1 MKKLLQLI
9 ILITIALNLNSCY
22 YDEIFEQEIDIPEGT
37 VVEFA
42 ADITPI
48 FAANNCTDCHN
59 GAQDPNLTPGNE
71 YNSLVPEYV
80 VAGNA
85 NNSEFYSKLSGGH
98 ANVDATSLALIAE
111 WINSG
116 ALNN

>member
-1 MKKLLQLI
+1 MKKLLKITILI
-9 ILITIALNLNSCY
+9 IFALNLNSCY

-59 GAQDPNLTPGNE
+59 GSQDPNLTPGNE

-85 NNSEFYSKLSGGH
+85 NNSELYSKLSGGH
-98 ANVDATSLALIAE
+98 GNVDATSLALIEE

>member
-1 MKKLLQLI
+1 MKKLLQFI
-9 ILITIALNLNSCY
+9 ILITIALNFNSCY
-22 YDEIFEQEIDIPEGT
+22 YDEIFEQEIELPEGT

-48 FAANNCTDCHN
+48 FVANNCTDCHD
-59 GAQDPNLTPGNE
+59 GAQDPDLRPGNE

-80 VAGNA
+80 TVGNA
-85 NNSEFYSKLSGGH
+85 NNSELYSKLSGGH
-98 ANVDATSLALIAE
+98 GNVDATSLALIAE

>member
-1 MKKLLQLI
+1 MKKLFTCI
-9 ILITIALNLNSCY
+9 ILITIALNFNSCY
-22 YDEIFEQEIDIPEGT
+22 YDEIFEQEIVIPPGT

-42 ADITPI
+42 ADIQPI
-48 FAANNCTDCHN
+48 FAINNCTDCHN
-59 GAQDPNLTPGNE
+59 GSQNPDLTPGNE

-80 VAGNA
+80 TAGDA
-85 NNSEFYSKLSGGH
+85 NSSELYTKLSGGH
-98 ANVDATSLALIAE
+98 ASVDATSIALIAE

>member
-1 MKKLLQLI
+1 MKKLIRII
-9 ILITIALNLNSCY
+9 ILVVFSFSMTSCY
-22 YDEIFEQEIDIPEGT
+22 YDQIEEVELPPDT

-42 ADITPI
+42 TDIQPI
-48 FAANNCTDCHN
+48 FEANCVECHN
-59 GAQDPNLTPGNE
+59 ANRDPDLRAENA

-80 VAGNA
+80 TA
-85 NNSEFYSKLSGGH
+85 NNADDSELFIVLNGGH
-98 ANVDATSLALIAE
+98 GNISTGDLAFIEL

>member
-1 MKKLLQLI
+1 MKKL
-9 ILITIALNLNSCY
+9 ITYIVLLVVALNLNSCY
-22 YDEIFEQEIDIPEGT
+22 YDEIIEQEIELPPGT

-42 ADITPI
+42 ADIQPI
-48 FAANNCTDCHN
+48 FAINNCTDCHN
-59 GAQDPNLTPGNE
+59 GTLDPDLTAGNE

-80 VAGNA
+80 TPGNA
-85 NNSEFYSKLSGGH
+85 NNSELFTTLSGGH